1 MDINSSD
8 CSHRKNLC
16 SADGVGPTV
25 TIESAWFRFRDKVMR
40 ILSLLLLLS
49 GWFLVLAAIAWLR
62 PGFLAVF
69 AIAGVM
75 VELLGLGLLARSYTP
90 LRGQERQF

>member
-1 MDINSSD
+1 
-8 CSHRKNLC
+8 
-16 SADGVGPTV
+16 
-25 TIESAWFRFRDKVMR
+25 MR